1 MCREA
6 ATEDINFI
14 PKNSRPHVLSFESH
28 AMQAFYCDGAS
39 SKTYVKVDKNPMLN
53 AIIQMILQESDCKDS
68 CRDRMQ
74 QQEKCKFQNMKEYA
88 PATKRLTEYNSSLR
102 ISLSLNPPLTDLSQ

>member
-14 PKNSRPHVLSFESH
+14 PKNSRPHVLSFESP

-53 AIIQMILQESDCKDS
+53 AIILIILQDFDCQGN
-68 CRDRMQ
+68 CRGSMLQ
-74 QQEKCKFQNMKEYA
+74 HEKSTFQKLKEY
-88 PATKRLTEYNSSLR
+88 TLTSKKLAEYN
-102 ISLSLNPPLTDLSQ
+102 

>member
-14 PKNSRPHVLSFESH
+14 PKNSRPHVLSFESP
-28 AMQAFYCDGAS
+28 AMQAFYCDGVS

-53 AIIQMILQESDCKDS
+53 AIILIILQESDCKDS
-68 CRDRMQ
+68 CRGRMQ
-74 QQEKCKFQNMKEYA
+74 QHKSVNF
-88 PATKRLTEYNSSLR
+88 R
-102 ISLSLNPPLTDLSQ
+102 I